1 MNYQLVKG
9 PDDTIWVSVQPL
21 MQDVKTS
28 LEKLEVIDTSE
39 LSSLDK
45 DIMEF
50 NMLGMKAIY
59 TFLGALLQESKD
71 KEVLNA
77 NTDRQTTH

>member
-9 PDDTIWVSVQPL
+9 PDNTVWVSLQPL
-21 MQDVKTS
+21 MQDVKSS

-39 LSSLDK
+39 LSTLDK

-59 TFLGALLQESKD
+59 TFLGALLQESND
-71 KEVLNA
+71 KEILNA

>member
-9 PDDTIWVSVQPL
+9 PDNTVWVSLQPL
-21 MQDVKTS
+21 MQDVKSS
-28 LEKLEVIDTSE
+28 LEKLEKIDTNE
-39 LSSLDK
+39 LSTLDK

-59 TFLGALLQESKD
+59 TFLGALLQESND
-71 KEVLNA
+71 KEILNA

>member
-9 PDDTIWVSVQPL
+9 PDNTVWVSVQPL
-21 MQDVKTS
+21 MQDVKSS
-28 LEKLEVIDTSE
+28 LEKLEKIDTNE
-39 LSSLDK
+39 LSTLDK

-59 TFLGALLQESKD
+59 TFLGALLQESND
-71 KEVLNA
+71 KEILNA